1 MKREWAMLRKL
12 SMYLVCLALLSG
24 VGCKGSGA
32 NRGADL
38 VGATGQGAFQRATQL
53 PAGRGQV
60 TRRDDGTLA
69 VSSPDGAQVIL
80 MKQEMVDGTE
90 VGWYRMCDAT
100 GSNLRCG
107 DWVRMDSVTP
117 CTQCFAE
124 PCPCTNLACASVC
137 KPL

>member
-1 MKREWAMLRKL
+1 MLRKL
-12 SMYLVCLALLSG
+12 SMCLVCFALLSG

-32 NRGADL
+32 NPGADL
-38 VGATGQGAFQRATQL
+38 VGATGQGTSQRVTL
-53 PAGRGQV
+53 SSTGRGQV

-69 VSSPDGAQVIL
+69 VSSPDGTQVIL
-80 MKQEMVDGTE
+80 LKQGVVDGRE
-90 VGWYRMCDAT
+90 VGWYQLCDAT

-107 DWVRMDSVTP
+107 DWVRIDSATP

-124 PCPCTNLACASVC
+124 PCPCTNPACASVC